1 MTLTIAHQ
9 QLLRDALKE
18 KTARPI
24 VTPEQRAAI
33 RQICKDTIQGAEPE
47 KLLIAFKIALVK
59 AAEDAGIPFGVER
72 SAIVSGL
79 VSVFIEE
86 LYAAGCGE
94 QIEAFGTETPAS
106 APRIILKDDSPD
118 AHI

>member
-9 QLLRDALKE
+9 ELLRNALKE
-18 KTARPI
+18 NSARPI

-33 RQICKDTIQGAEPE
+33 RQICIETVHGAEPE
-47 KLLIAFKIALVK
+47 KLLIAFKIALVQ
-59 AAEDAGIPFGVER
+59 AAEDAGIPFGLER

-86 LYAAGCGE
+86 LYAAGNEE
-94 QIEAFGTETPAS
+94 QIESVGRDTPAS

-118 AHI
+118 AHL